1 MIYTKHSSILMTR
14 SNLLGPAE
22 NELIEFSFP
31 VIPLGNN
38 EEILSIAVSYGPPGK
53 A

>member
-1 MIYTKHSSILMTR
+1 MTR

-22 NELIEFSFP
+22 NELIEFSFQ

-38 EEILSIAVSYGPPGK
+38 EEILSIVVSYEPPGK
-53 A
+53 E